1 MQFRLTYEGRLPAG
15 GQHTRKAKH
24 QIRKVLHKQLLEL
37 WKNNHFL
44 KSFVEGRTPRVFPDG
59 ETVSVMYQMADEF
72 ARCGYRFLPL
82 MRNSSGVACSLDI
95 LFLRREEPGQLIGGG
110 DIDNRI
116 KILFDA
122 LKMPQQCSEV
132 DGFAPDADEDPFLC
146 LLEDDRLITEFKVTT
161 DRLLTPLGDGDI
173 TDVQLIIHVKALV
186 VKNSA
191 DTWAMFNYDK

>member
-1 MQFRLTYEGRLPAG
+1 VWEIFSVPPDNYK
-15 GQHTRKAKH
+15 RKA
-24 QIRKVLHKQLLEL
+24 
-37 WKNNHFL
+37 
-44 KSFVEGRTPRVFPDG
+44 VE
-59 ETVSVMYQMADEF
+59 
-72 ARCGYRFLPL
+72 
-82 MRNSSGVACSLDI
+82 
-95 LFLRREEPGQLIGGG
+95 
-110 DIDNRI
+110 
-116 KILFDA
+116 A

-132 DGFAPDADEDPFLC
+132 DGFAPDADEYPFLC